1 MSAKTPVVAVERLSP
16 LIIEPAV
23 SAALLEDFGRGG
35 DLTTEATVPA
45 GATAHG
51 VIAAR
56 EAGRIAGIDLAVAA
70 FRLLDPT
77 IRVVIQAPDGADVVR
92 GDTVAVVEGPARP
105 ILSAERVALNF
116 LGRLSGIAT
125 ATAKLVALVEGTKA
139 KVVCTRK
146 TTPGLRVFEK
156 YAVRCGGGQN
166 HRFGL
171 DDGILIKDNHIV
183 ASGGVKQAITAARA
197 RAGHMVHVEIEV
209 DSLEQLEVALAN
221 GANTVL
227 LDNMKP
233 DQLREAVKRTAGR
246 AKLEASGNIT
256 ADTIAA
262 IAATG
267 VDLIS
272 SGAITHSAKCLDLG
286 LDFKPTT

>member
-1 MSAKTPVVAVERLSP
+1 MTTKTPVVAVEPLSP
-16 LIIEPAV
+16 LLIEPAV
-23 SAALLEDFGRGG
+23 KAALIEDFGRGG
-35 DLTTEATVPA
+35 DLTTEATIPPA
-45 GATAHG
+45 ATAHG

-56 EAGRIAGIDLAVAA
+56 EPGRIAGLDFALTA
-70 FRLLDPT
+70 FRLLDPKIKVT
-77 IRVVIQAPDGADVVR
+77 VRAPDGADVEP
-92 GDTVAVVEGPARP
+92 GDLVAIVDGPARP

-125 ATAKLVALVEGTKA
+125 ATARLVAVVRGTKA
-139 KVVCTRK
+139 RVVCTRK

-156 YAVRCGGGQN
+156 YAVRCGGGRN

-183 ASGGVKQAITAARA
+183 AAGGIANAITAARA
-197 RAGHMVHVEIEV
+197 RAGHMVHVEVEV
-209 DSLEQLEVALAN
+209 DSLDLLDQALKL
-221 GANTVL
+221 GADAIL
-227 LDNMKP
+227 LDNMSP
-233 DQLREAVKRTAGR
+233 DMLREAVKHTAGR
-246 AKLEASGNIT
+246 ATLEASGKVT

-262 IAATG
+262 IATTG

-286 LDFKPTT
+286 LDFQPA

>member
-1 MSAKTPVVAVERLSP
+1 MNVKTPAVSVEPLSP
-16 LIIEPAV
+16 LIVEPAV
-23 SAALLEDFGRGG
+23 KAALLEDFGRGG
-35 DLTTEATVPA
+35 DLTTEATIAPNT
-45 GATAHG
+45 TAHG
-51 VIAAR
+51 IIAAR
-56 EAGRIAGIDLAVAA
+56 EAGRIAGLDLAVTA

-77 IRVVIQAPDGADVVR
+77 IKITRCVSDGADVEP
-92 GDTVAVVEGPARP
+92 GEIIAVVDGHARP
-105 ILSAERVALNF
+105 ILSGERVAPNF

-125 ATAKLVALVEGTKA
+125 ATARLVKLVHGTKA

-156 YAVRCGGGQN
+156 YAVRCGGGMN

-171 DDGILIKDNHIV
+171 DDGILIKDNHVV
-183 ASGGVKQAITAARA
+183 AAGGVKNAIVAARA

-209 DSLEQLEVALAN
+209 DSLDQLEEALAN
-221 GANTVL
+221 GAHAVL

-233 DQLREAVKRTAGR
+233 DMLREAVKRTAGR
-246 AKLEASGNIT
+246 AKLEASGNVT
-256 ADTIAA
+256 AETIAA

-267 VDLIS
+267 VDVIS

-286 LDFKPTT
+286 LDFK

>member
-1 MSAKTPVVAVERLSP
+1 MKTPAVAVEPLSP
-16 LIIEPAV
+16 LIVEPAV
-23 SAALLEDFGRGG
+23 KAALLEDFGRGG
-35 DLTTEATVPA
+35 DLTTEATIPPDA
-45 GATAHG
+45 RAHA
-51 VIAAR
+51 VLAAR
-56 EAGRIAGIDLAVAA
+56 EPGRIAGLDLAITA
-70 FRLLDPT
+70 FRLLDPMIKVT
-77 IRVVIQAPDGADVVR
+77 VRAPDGADVER
-92 GDTVAVVEGPARP
+92 GDVVAIVDGPARP

-125 ATAKLVALVEGTKA
+125 ATAKLVALIAGAKA

-156 YAVRCGGGQN
+156 YAVRCGGGMN

-171 DDGILIKDNHIV
+171 DDGILIKDNHVV
-183 ASGGVKQAITAARA
+183 AAGGVKNAIVAARA

-209 DSLEQLEVALAN
+209 DSLDQLEEALAN
-221 GANTVL
+221 GAHTVL

-233 DQLREAVKRTAGR
+233 DMLREAVKRTAGR
-246 AKLEASGNIT
+246 AKLEASGNVT
-256 ADTIAA
+256 AETIAA

-267 VDLIS
+267 VDVIS

-286 LDFKPTT
+286 LDFK